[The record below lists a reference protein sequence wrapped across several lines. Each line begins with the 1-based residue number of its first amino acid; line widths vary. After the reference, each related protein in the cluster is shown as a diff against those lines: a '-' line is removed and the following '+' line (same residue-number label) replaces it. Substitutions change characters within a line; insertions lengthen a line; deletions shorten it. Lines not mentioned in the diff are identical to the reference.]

1 MNKFKTIPFDIN
13 IAKSIQKGEKI
24 GNIITCKGN
33 PVKIVCWNV
42 LGKFPIAALIKDE
55 NNVEHSALCDSDG
68 TIYESEYLH
77 DYLVL
82 QVMDDSLQYKVGDVL
97 ALESGAIFIFDQ
109 FDNDKNKFFAF
120 FSKGELIFPDNNV
133 YYCGYKSNIR
143 GYATAKELAE
153 FIKALIK
160 KNDKFS
166 NLLLRVFFS
175 IE

>member
-1 MNKFKTIPFDIN
+1 MNKFKTIPFDVN
-13 IAKSIQKGEKI
+13 IAKSIQKGERV

-33 PVKIVCWNV
+33 PVRIVCWNAQ
-42 LGKFPIAALIKDE
+42 GKFPIAALISDE
-55 NNVEHSALCDSDG
+55 NNAEHSALCDSDG
-68 TIYESEYLH
+68 TIYESEYLY

-109 FDNDKNKFFAF
+109 FDHDKNKFFAF
-120 FSKGELIFPDNNV
+120 FSNGELIFPDTNM

-143 GYATAKELAE
+143 GYATAKELEE
-153 FIKALIK
+153 FTKALIK
-160 KNDKFS
+160 KNNKFS